1 MSVLHF
7 GKAKNQNQFR
17 HMILCYGSDI
27 LSLKNLLT
35 LKWQQSIFLLEKMA
49 SIIETSPLQQE

>member
-7 GKAKNQNQFR
+7 GKARNQNQFR

-35 LKWQQSIFLLEKMA
+35 MKWQQSIFLLEKMA

>member
-27 LSLKNLLT
+27 LSLKNPLT